1 MQSVPTA
8 LPEAGY
14 LGDVG
19 HIEISLATDADRDW
33 CARLMAESDP
43 WMRLGRG
50 YEECL
55 AACQP
60 QPETVLFVSRDGDTP
75 CGFALLRERGVAG
88 SPYLVSIGVAEPYRG
103 RGIGTRLLAHAEGH
117 FRPRAR
123 HMFLCVSSFNDS
135 AHRLYARLGYVRV
148 GELPDYII
156 DGASEILMHKRLDR
170 S

>member
-1 MQSVPTA
+1 MSRHSEASDRLVISV
-8 LPEAGY
+8 
-14 LGDVG
+14 
-19 HIEISLATDADRDW
+19 ATDADRDW
-33 CARLMAESDP
+33 SARLMAGSDP
-43 WMRLGRG
+43 WKRLGRG

-60 QPETVLFVSRDGDTP
+60 HLDTLLFIARDGDTT
-75 CGFALLRERGVAG
+75 CGFALFRERGVAG
-88 SPYLVSIGVAEPYRG
+88 SPYLVSIGVAEAYRG
-103 RGIGTRLLAHAEGH
+103 RGIGSRLLAHAEAH

-123 HMFLCVSSFNDS
+123 HMFLCVSSFNDD
-135 AHRLYARLGYVRV
+135 ARRLYERLGYVRV

>member
-1 MQSVPTA
+1 M
-8 LPEAGY
+8 
-14 LGDVG
+14 D
-19 HIEISLATDADRDW
+19 HIAISFADDADRHW
-33 CARLMAESDP
+33 CAQLMAESDP
-43 WMRLGRG
+43 WKRLGRG

-60 QPETVLFVSRDGDTP
+60 QPDTLLFMARDGDTA
-75 CGFALLRERGVAG
+75 CGFALMRERGVAG
-88 SPYLVSIGVAEPYRG
+88 SPYLVSIGVAQAYRG
-103 RGIGTRLLAHAEGH
+103 HGVGTRLLAHIEAH

-123 HMFLCVSSFNDS
+123 HLFLCVSSFNHD
-135 AHRLYARLGYVRV
+135 ARRLYERLGYVRV

>member
-1 MQSVPTA
+1 M
-8 LPEAGY
+8 
-14 LGDVG
+14 D
-19 HIEISLATDADRDW
+19 HIVISLATDADRDW

-43 WMRLGRG
+43 WIRLGRG

-60 QPETVLFVSRDGDTP
+60 HPGTVLFIARDGDTA
-75 CGFALLRERGVAG
+75 CGFALLRERGLAG
-88 SPYLVSIGVAEPYRG
+88 SPYLASIGVAEAYRG
-103 RGIGTRLLAHAEGH
+103 RGIGSRLLAHAESH

-123 HMFLCVSSFNDS
+123 HMFLCVSSFNQS
-135 AHRLYARLGYVRV
+135 ARRLYERLGYVRV

>member
-1 MQSVPTA
+1 M
-8 LPEAGY
+8 
-14 LGDVG
+14 D
-19 HIEISLATDADRDW
+19 HIAISFADDADRHW

-60 QPETVLFVSRDGDTP
+60 DPGTLLFIARDGETA
-75 CGFALLRERGVAG
+75 CGFALMRERGVAG
-88 SPYLVSIGVAEPYRG
+88 SPYLVSIGVAETYRG
-103 RGIGTRLLAHAEGH
+103 RGVGSRLLAHIEEY
-117 FRPRAR
+117 FRTRAR
-123 HMFLCVSSFNDS
+123 HMFLCVSSFNDG
-135 AHRLYARLGYVRV
+135 ARRLYERLGYVRV
-148 GELPDYII
+148 GELSDYIV